1 MNKPIR
7 YKRLKWINQSDTK
20 DCNINITKCYMY
32 CTAADITTQFT
43 CSMIIILLLLLL
55 YYYYDRSRIITT
67 HSLDNK
73 VFIIE

>member
-43 CSMIIILLLLLL
+43 CSKQYHDNNIIIIIMILLLW
-55 YYYYDRSRIITT
+55 
-67 HSLDNK
+67 
-73 VFIIE
+73 